1 MVIQLFEIN
10 KTMVGVV
17 QQFNN
22 EHRRRSVQRYIAILC
37 AFAVTIVITSP
48 SLKFQPISIPSQ
60 GSSTTSCAEVSQT
73 DSKPIANS
81 ISRGFRPVY
90 VYSKANPPNANQYS
104 QSKQDVLV
112 IALTKANDEI
122 ISSVQSVLNS
132 TAAVTRKPF
141 FVDLAANDAVL
152 LSNTLL
158 LEKNGWEG
166 VCIEPNPRYW
176 YNLASYRTCTIVGAF
191 LGGTPDEDGKEVDV
205 KLSNGVYGGIVGE
218 GMDNTGGGEEKR
230 NLVSITTVFKETNVP
245 KVIDYLSLDVE
256 GAELLVMQNFPWEKY
271 RFRWMTIERPKDA
284 LVDLLQSHGY
294 KKVMTIAKFGE
305 ILFYHT
311 EEVALSEEVIK
322 LVAAKFDIKDYL
334 GKWELPPSFT

>member
-1 MVIQLFEIN
+1 MVIELFEIN

-141 FVDLAANDAVL
+141 FVDLAANDAVI

-205 KLSNGVYGGIVGE
+205 KLSSGVLGGIVGE
-218 GMDNTGGGEEKR
+218 GMDNAGGGEEKR
-230 NLVSITTVFKETNVP
+230 NIVSISTVFEKYHAPE
-245 KVIDYLSLDVE
+245 IMDYLWGRIVC
-256 GAELLVMQNFPWEKY
+256 Y
-271 RFRWMTIERPKDA
+271 
-284 LVDLLQSHGY
+284 
-294 KKVMTIAKFGE
+294 
-305 ILFYHT
+305 
-311 EEVALSEEVIK
+311 EE
-322 LVAAKFDIKDYL
+322 F
-334 GKWELPPSFT
+334 